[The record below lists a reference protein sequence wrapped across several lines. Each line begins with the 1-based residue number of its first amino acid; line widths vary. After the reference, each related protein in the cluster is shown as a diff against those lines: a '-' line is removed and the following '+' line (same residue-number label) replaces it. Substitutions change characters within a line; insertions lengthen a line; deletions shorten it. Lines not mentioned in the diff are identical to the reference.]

1 MSPAPAPPSIV
12 RSRFEGVPEW
22 ATYCTVDNHG
32 FWSET
37 FDVES
42 TVSGVVQAMPKMLAG
57 RAPLDAL
64 LRLLLKRFGI
74 VLSG

>member
-1 MSPAPAPPSIV
+1 
-12 RSRFEGVPEW
+12 
-22 ATYCTVDNHG
+22 VDNHG
-32 FWSET
+32 FWSES

-57 RAPLDAL
+57 RPPLDSL
-64 LRLLLKRFGI
+64 LRLLLKRFGV